1 MKKVLITGNRGYIGS
16 LLCKKLKK
24 ENFFV
29 NGVDTNWFTK
39 KNKYPEFVD
48 HQINCDIS
56 KLSILDLKDVDYI
69 VHLAAIS
76 NDPMS
81 EEFKNET
88 YKLNFSHSKLL
99 YKLAKKAKIKKFI
112 FASSCSLYGLAD
124 KKLKNE
130 NSACK
135 PLTNYSKSK
144 FLFEKYLLT
153 QNDKVSKVILRFGT
167 AAGISPNFRLDLA
180 INNLIF
186 FGLKN
191 KIIKVLSNGKPH
203 RPFIDTED
211 MCKSIIFFLKEKLK
225 KNANVYNIGINS
237 NNIQIV
243 KLAKIISKK
252 LNIPYKI
259 NELADDDE
267 RSYKV
272 NFSKI
277 KKKSPK
283 LVKNFKSIDKIVEEV
298 SEFIKS
304 KNFKFKNSYFRLKYL
319 KKIYKRKNRKLI

>member
-1 MKKVLITGNRGYIGS
+1 MKKVLVTGNRGYIGS
-16 LLCKKLKK
+16 LLCEKLKK

-29 NGVDTNWFTK
+29 SGVDTNWFTK
-39 KNKYPEFVD
+39 KNKNPLFVD

-56 KLSILDLKDVDYI
+56 KLSILDLKDIDFI

-81 EEFKNET
+81 EEFENET
-88 YKLNFSHSKLL
+88 YELNFVHSKLL

-112 FASSCSLYGLAD
+112 FASSCSLYGLANN
-124 KKLKNE
+124 KLKSE

-135 PLTNYSKSK
+135 PLTNYSKTK
-144 FLFEKYLLT
+144 YLFEKYLLR
-153 QNDKVSKVILRFGT
+153 QNDKISKIILRFGT
-167 AAGISPNFRLDLA
+167 AAGVSPNFRLDLA

-186 FGLKN
+186 FGLKSN
-191 KIIKVLSNGKPH
+191 FIRVLSNGKPY

-211 MCKSIIFFLKEKLK
+211 MCKSIVFFLKEKLK
-225 KNANVYNIGINS
+225 KNADIYNIGINK

-267 RSYKV
+267 RSYRV
-272 NFSKI
+272 NFGKI

-283 LVKNFKSIDKIVEEV
+283 LVKNFKSITKIVDEV

-304 KNFKFKNSYFRLKYL
+304 KKFKFKNSYLRLKYL
-319 KKIYKRKNRKLI
+319 KKIYKKKNRNLI

>member
-1 MKKVLITGNRGYIGS
+1 
-16 LLCKKLKK
+16 
-24 ENFFV
+24 
-29 NGVDTNWFTK
+29 
-39 KNKYPEFVD
+39 
-48 HQINCDIS
+48 
-56 KLSILDLKDVDYI
+56 
-69 VHLAAIS
+69 
-76 NDPMS
+76 
-81 EEFKNET
+81 
-88 YKLNFSHSKLL
+88 
-99 YKLAKKAKIKKFI
+99 
-112 FASSCSLYGLAD
+112 
-124 KKLKNE
+124 
-130 NSACK
+130 
-135 PLTNYSKSK
+135 
-144 FLFEKYLLT
+144 
-153 QNDKVSKVILRFGT
+153 
-167 AAGISPNFRLDLA
+167 
-180 INNLIF
+180 
-186 FGLKN
+186 
-191 KIIKVLSNGKPH
+191 
-203 RPFIDTED
+203 

-272 NFSKI
+272 NFNKI

>member
-144 FLFEKYLLT
+144 FLFEKYLLS

-272 NFSKI
+272 NFNKI

>member
-272 NFSKI
+272 NFNKI